1 MGPLEGMSSGVRT
14 AREGRILRIT
24 IHRPERRNA
33 LDRTAIATL
42 KDAVLTAGADEEA
55 RVVVLGGA
63 EGAFCT
69 GADLRAVKDSDAPPA
84 DEGLE
89 LLYNATILAIWNL
102 PQPVIAAV
110 GGIAAG
116 YGCSLA
122 FATDLRL
129 ASSQARFALSFVKRG
144 LALDGGASFFLPRL
158 AGLRGMEM
166 ALSGDVL
173 DAAEA
178 LRLGLV
184 DHVFPADRFAGE
196 VDEIAAKLAANAPL
210 AMAEIKR
217 AIHASSTAELEATLA
232 HEMTGVRK
240 LVETDDFREGLNSFL
255 EKRPPVFR
263 GR

>member
-1 MGPLEGMSSGVRT
+1 MSTGIRS
-14 AREGRILRIT
+14 AREGRVLRIT
-24 IHRPERRNA
+24 IDRPERRNA
-33 LDRTAIATL
+33 LDRTAIGAL
-42 KDAVLTAGADEEA
+42 KDVVLAAGADEEA

-89 LLYNATILAIWNL
+89 LLYNATISAIWNL
-102 PQPVIAAV
+102 PKPVIAAV

-122 FATDLRL
+122 FAADVRL
-129 ASSQARFALSFVKRG
+129 ASSKARFALSFVKRG

-166 ALSGDVL
+166 ALRGNVI
-173 DAAEA
+173 DAARA
-178 LRLGLV
+178 LHLGLV
-184 DHVFPADRFAGE
+184 DHVIPAEDFAE
-196 VDEIAAKLAANAPL
+196 NVEKTAAELAANAPL

-217 AIHASSTAELEATLA
+217 AIHRTSTAELEETLA
-232 HEMTGVRK
+232 REMAVVRE
-240 LVETDDFREGLNSFL
+240 LVRSEDFQEGLNSFL
-255 EKRPPVFR
+255 EKRTPVFR